1 MTSQI
6 FPNFQPVVARGKS
19 FFMISQILYHT
30 RGDFFRR
37 LVAIALPITL
47 QSIMF
52 SSRSLVDVLML
63 GQLGEAEIAAVGV
76 AARATFVTT
85 IMLVGVTTGGALL
98 TAQYWGAGN
107 KQGVREST
115 ALTWFVASLFAGL
128 TAMLFILFP
137 TQVMSLATKSDDV
150 IQLGADYLVITS
162 VSMFAV
168 ACVASMSVGLRA
180 MHKPGISTFFSGIGI
195 LSNVFLNWIF
205 IFGKFGVPPMG
216 IKGAAIAT
224 VLSGAIEV
232 GTLYGY
238 LYFKKHLLAFSFAD
252 IKAVLDLQRVVRFLK
267 LSLPT
272 TFNFLAWAG
281 GLFAYHAIMGQSGVQ
296 GLAALSVMTPVESIS
311 LALLIGMSNA
321 AAVLVGNQI
330 GAKNYEQVYY
340 QAIGVTVL
348 SLLVGI
354 AVAILLYFTQGLVL
368 DAFSALTDETRVL
381 AEKFMLVL
389 CVAIILRSV
398 PMMTIVGVL
407 RAGGDVK
414 FCLYQDLVAQWMIG
428 IPLAAFAAIGL
439 GWQPEWIYM
448 LFLTE
453 EAIKWAGSL
462 YRMNTRKWIRNLIEN

>member
-1 MTSQI
+1 MTTLSQ
-6 FPNFQPVVARGKS
+6 V
-19 FFMISQILYHT
+19 LTHT
-30 RGDFFRR
+30 RGDFIRR
-37 LVAIALPITL
+37 LIAIALPITL

-98 TAQYWGAGN
+98 TAQYWGASDR
-107 KQGVREST
+107 KGVREST
-115 ALTWFVASLFAGL
+115 ALTWLVCMVFAAI
-128 TAMLFILFP
+128 TALLFILFP
-137 TQVMSLATKSDDV
+137 TQVMGLATNDPEV
-150 IQLGADYLVITS
+150 IQLGAEYLVITS

-168 ACVASMSVGLRA
+168 ACVASMAVGLRA
-180 MHKPGISTFFSGIGI
+180 MHKPGLSTFFSGIGI
-195 LSNVFLNWIF
+195 LSNIFLNWVF
-205 IFGKFGVPPMG
+205 IFGKLGVPAMG

-232 GTLYGY
+232 ATLFGY
-238 LYFKKHLLAFSFAD
+238 LYAKKHLLAFSAND
-252 IKAVLDLQRVVRFLK
+252 LRHVLEWTRVIKFLK

-296 GLAALSVMTPVESIS
+296 GLAALSVMSPVESIA

-330 GAKNYEQVYY
+330 GAKKYDEVYY
-340 QAIGVTVL
+340 QAIGVTIL
-348 SLLVGI
+348 SVLVGVVV
-354 AVAILLYFTQGLVL
+354 AVVLYLVQGMVL
-368 DAFSALTDETRVL
+368 DAFSALTPETRAL
-381 AEKFMLVL
+381 SEKFMLVMS
-389 CVAIILRSV
+389 VGIILRSL

-414 FCLYQDLVAQWMIG
+414 FCLYQDLVAQWLIG
-428 IPLAAFAAIGL
+428 IPLAAYAAIGL
-439 GWQPEWIYM
+439 GWKPEWIYL

-453 EAIKWAGSL
+453 EVIKWFASL
-462 YRMNTRKWIRNLIEN
+462 YRMQTRKWIRNLIEN

>member
-1 MTSQI
+1 MNTFSQ
-6 FPNFQPVVARGKS
+6 V
-19 FFMISQILYHT
+19 LYHT
-30 RGDFFRR
+30 RGDFLRR
-37 LVAIALPITL
+37 IIAIALPITL

-98 TAQYWGAGN
+98 TAQYWGAAD
-107 KQGVREST
+107 KAGVREST
-115 ALTWFVASLFAGL
+115 ALTWLVSMLFAAF
-128 TAMLFILFP
+128 TVVLFVLFP
-137 TQVMSLATKSDDV
+137 SQIMSLTTDSTEV
-150 IQLGADYLVITS
+150 NQLGSQYLVITA

-168 ACVASMSVGLRA
+168 ACVASMSVGLRS
-180 MHKPGISTFFSGIGI
+180 MHKPGVSTFFSGIGI
-195 LSNVFLNWIF
+195 VSNIFLNWIL
-205 IFGKFGVPPMG
+205 IFGKFGVPAMG

-224 VLSGAIEV
+224 ILSGAIEV
-232 GTLYGY
+232 STLYGY
-238 LYFKKHLLAFSFAD
+238 LYFKKHLLAFGFQD
-252 IKAVLDLQRVVRFLK
+252 IRNIFDWHKISRFLK

-311 LALLIGMSNA
+311 LALLIGVSNA
-321 AAVLVGNQI
+321 AAVLVGNQL
-330 GAKNYEQVYY
+330 GAKNYDAVYY
-340 QAIGVTVL
+340 QAIGLTIVNV
-348 SLLVGI
+348 LVGI
-354 AVAILLYFTQGLVL
+354 AVAVLLFFAQGFVL
-368 DAFSALTDETRVL
+368 DAFSALTEETRLL

-389 CVAIILRSV
+389 CIGIILRSV
-398 PMMTIVGVL
+398 PMIVIVGIL

-414 FCLYQDLVAQWMIG
+414 FCLYQDLVAQWLIS

-439 GWQPEWIYM
+439 GWEPEWVYL

-453 EAIKWAGSL
+453 EAIKWGGSL
-462 YRMNTRKWIRNLIEN
+462 YRMKSKKWMKNLIEN

>member
-1 MTSQI
+1 M
-6 FPNFQPVVARGKS
+6 F
-19 FFMISQILYHT
+19 SQILYHT
-30 RGDFFRR
+30 KGDFLRR
-37 LVAIALPITL
+37 LIAIALPITL

-52 SSRSLVDVLML
+52 SSRGLVDVLML

-98 TAQYWGAGN
+98 TAQYWGAGD

-115 ALTWFVASLFAGL
+115 ALTWLVSTLFAAI
-128 TAMLFILFP
+128 TAALFIWFP
-137 TQVMSLATKSDDV
+137 NQVMSLATNSPEV
-150 IQLGADYLVITS
+150 IALGAEYLVITS

-168 ACVASMSVGLRA
+168 ACVASMAVGLRA
-180 MHKPGISTFFSGIGI
+180 MHKPGLSTFFSGIGI
-195 LSNVFLNWIF
+195 LSNIFLNWVF
-205 IFGKFGVPPMG
+205 IFGKFGVPAMG

-232 GTLYGY
+232 ITLFGY
-238 LYFKKHLLAFSFAD
+238 LHVKKHLLAFGLAD
-252 IKAVLDLQRVVRFLK
+252 IKAVIDWPRIVKFLK

-281 GLFAYHAIMGQSGVQ
+281 GLFAYHAILGHSGVQ
-296 GLAALSVMTPVESIS
+296 GLAALSVMSPVESIS

-330 GAKNYEQVYY
+330 GAKNYEAVYY
-340 QAIGVTVL
+340 QGVGVTIL
-348 SLLVGI
+348 SLIVGI
-354 AVAILLYFTQGLVL
+354 VVAIVLFLVQGLVL
-368 DAFSALTDETRVL
+368 DSFTALTDETRAL

-389 CVAIILRSV
+389 SLGIVLRSV

-414 FCLYQDLVAQWMIG
+414 FCLYQDLVAQWLIG
-428 IPLAAFAAIGL
+428 IPLAAVAAIVW
-439 GWQPEWIYM
+439 GWPPEWIYV

-453 EAIKWAGSL
+453 EVIKWFGSV
-462 YRMNTRKWIRNLIEN
+462 YRMTTRKWIRNLIEN

>member
-1 MTSQI
+1 MITLSQ
-6 FPNFQPVVARGKS
+6 V
-19 FFMISQILYHT
+19 LTHT
-30 RGDFFRR
+30 RGGFIRR
-37 LVAIALPITL
+37 LIAIALPITL

-98 TAQYWGAGN
+98 TAQYWGASDR
-107 KQGVREST
+107 KGVREST
-115 ALTWFVASLFAGL
+115 ALTWLVCMVFAAI
-128 TAMLFILFP
+128 TALLFILFP
-137 TQVMSLATKSDDV
+137 TQVMGLATNDPEV
-150 IQLGADYLVITS
+150 IQLGAEYLVITS

-168 ACVASMSVGLRA
+168 ACVASMAVGLRA
-180 MHKPGISTFFSGIGI
+180 MHKPGLSTFFSGIGI
-195 LSNVFLNWIF
+195 LSNIFLNWVF
-205 IFGKFGVPPMG
+205 IFGKLGVPAMG

-232 GTLYGY
+232 ATLFGY
-238 LYFKKHLLAFSFAD
+238 LYAKKHLLAFSAND
-252 IKAVLDLQRVVRFLK
+252 LRNVLELTRVIKFLK

-296 GLAALSVMTPVESIS
+296 GLAALSVMSPVESIA

-330 GAKNYEQVYY
+330 GAKKYDEVYY
-340 QAIGVTVL
+340 QAIGVTIL
-348 SLLVGI
+348 SVLVGI
-354 AVAILLYFTQGLVL
+354 VVAVVLYLVQGLVL
-368 DAFSALTDETRVL
+368 DAFSALTPETRAL
-381 AEKFMLVL
+381 SEKFMLVMS
-389 CVAIILRSV
+389 VGIILRSL

-414 FCLYQDLVAQWMIG
+414 FCLYQDLVAQWLIG

-439 GWQPEWIYM
+439 GWKPEWIYL

-453 EAIKWAGSL
+453 EVIKWFASL
-462 YRMNTRKWIRNLIEN
+462 YRMQTRKWIRNLIEN

>member
-1 MTSQI
+1 MLSQ
-6 FPNFQPVVARGKS
+6 V
-19 FFMISQILYHT
+19 LLHT
-30 RGDFFRR
+30 RGGFIRR
-37 LVAIALPITL
+37 LIAIAMPITL

-85 IMLVGVTTGGALL
+85 IMLVGVTTGGSLL
-98 TAQYWGAGN
+98 TAQYWGAN
-107 KQGVREST
+107 NRKGVREST
-115 ALTWFVASLFAGL
+115 ALTWLVCTVFAAL
-128 TAMLFILFP
+128 TALLFILFP
-137 TQVMSLATKSDDV
+137 SQIMGLATNDPEVK
-150 IQLGADYLVITS
+150 QLGSEYLVITS
-162 VSMFAV
+162 VTMFAV
-168 ACVASMSVGLRA
+168 SCVASMSVGLRA
-180 MHKPGISTFFSGIGI
+180 MHKPGVSTFFSGIGI
-195 LSNVFLNWIF
+195 LSNIFLNWVF
-205 IFGKFGVPPMG
+205 IFGKLGVPPMG

-232 GTLYGY
+232 ATLFGY
-238 LYFKKHLLAFSFAD
+238 LYARKHLLAFGIED
-252 IKAVLDLQRVVRFLK
+252 IRQVIVWQRVAKFLR

-296 GLAALSVMTPVESIS
+296 GLAALSVMTPVESIA

-330 GAKNYEQVYY
+330 GAKNYDAVYY
-340 QAIGVTVL
+340 QAIGVTLL

-354 AVAILLYFTQGLVL
+354 VVAGLLYLVQGLVL
-368 DAFSALTDETRVL
+368 DAFSALTNETRLL
-381 AEKFMLVL
+381 AEKFMVVL
-389 CVAIILRSV
+389 SVGIILRSI

-414 FCLYQDLVAQWMIG
+414 FCLYQDLVAQWLIG

-439 GWQPEWIYM
+439 GWSPEWIYL

-453 EAIKWAGSL
+453 ELIKWFGSL

>member
-1 MTSQI
+1 MLA
-6 FPNFQPVVARGKS
+6 NV
-19 FFMISQILYHT
+19 LHHT
-30 RGDFFRR
+30 RGDFLRR
-37 LVAIALPITL
+37 LIAIAMPITL

-98 TAQYWGAGN
+98 TAQYWGASN
-107 KQGVREST
+107 RQGVREST
-115 ALTWFVASLFAGL
+115 ALTWLVCTVFAAL
-128 TAMLFILFP
+128 TALLFILFP
-137 TQVMSLATKSDDV
+137 SQIMGLATNDPEV
-150 IQLGADYLVITS
+150 NQLGSDYLVITS
-162 VSMFAV
+162 VTMFAV

-195 LSNVFLNWIF
+195 VSNIFLNWVF

-224 VLSGAIEV
+224 VLSGTIEV
-232 GTLYGY
+232 ATLFGY
-238 LYFKKHLLAFSFAD
+238 LYAKKHLLAFGMTD
-252 IKAVLDLQRVVRFLK
+252 IRNVLEWERVAKFLR

-296 GLAALSVMTPVESIS
+296 GLAALSVMSPVESIA
-311 LALLIGMSNA
+311 LALLIGLSNA

-330 GAKNYEQVYY
+330 GAKNYDAVYY
-340 QAIGVTVL
+340 QAIGVTIL
-348 SLLVGI
+348 SVFIGIVVAGLLFV
-354 AVAILLYFTQGLVL
+354 VQGLVL
-368 DAFSALTDETRVL
+368 DAFSALTAETRL
-381 AEKFMLVL
+381 LSEKFMIVMSIGI
-389 CVAIILRSV
+389 VLRSV

-414 FCLYQDLVAQWMIG
+414 FCLYQDLVAQWLIG
-428 IPLAAFAAIGL
+428 IPLSAFAAIGL
-439 GWQPEWIYM
+439 GWPPEWIYV

-453 EAIKWAGSL
+453 ELIKWFGSL
-462 YRMNTRKWIRNLIEN
+462 YRMNTRKWIRNLIES